1 MVLDKIVKL
10 NLAQRFRILILGVER
25 PNLLTRVSVFIAF
38 VVWIYF
44 FTWHLISLL
53 SLLLIDNL
61 KQASTVRAAYT
72 KIGHRYNFS
81 DTINRLTL
89 YSLIEV
95 TLYGALL
102 IGLILIWRKKK
113 TGLLIY
119 IVGNLFNLVITF
131 LLMGYSFMINEIP
144 FYDYCIIFA
153 ITLYFAIGLKLFYRQ
168 PMSILNT
175 Q

>member
-10 NLAQRFRILILGVER
+10 NLAQRLRIFILGTER
-25 PNLLTRVSVFIAF
+25 PNLLTRLSVFIAF

-61 KQASTVRAAYT
+61 KQAATVRAAYT
-72 KIGHRYNFS
+72 KIGHRYHFS

-95 TLYGALL
+95 TLYGVLL

-113 TGLLIY
+113 TGLLIH

-144 FYDYCIIFA
+144 IYDYCIILA
-153 ITLYFAIGLKLFYRQ
+153 MILYFSIGLIVFYRQ
-168 PMSILNT
+168 PLSLINT